1 MSVRIFDRYELGR
14 KTTTDILDNEK
25 TEIDDVETNILKKET
40 VEARK
45 NRHALFLEGLQ
56 SKKSDGTV
64 SKIEDI
70 KRVQMRVY
78 ASNSSDLYLTSSS
91 LSTALSV
98 IAIIFM
104 TLLFA
109 VVLEVLLLNSIGCTP
124 RIYESGDMSP
134 LIESGDTVFEISA
147 EGNELSVETIITY
160 QKSGVTYTRVI
171 TEMTSTTIT
180 VNTPDGNNADVIPL
194 SSVGNVVKS
203 IIITKMSAF
212 GAVITVTYQGWYY
225 ICGSLV
231 LAIIILFVCK
241 VIVDRR
247 FNERLLDL
255 LEYEKVQRDA
265 RRKYLAEDIIKMQK
279 NKGIT
284 VSNVN
289 ILSGL
294 LNVNKE
300 PANKREKKMQK
311 LQAQLQQRKMKQI
324 ESIRDK
330 AMEDKSQLSEEKKRL
345 EQEAIQREKLTEQE
359 TAEMKDTAPE
369 QQVTE
374 EQKIISGIRKDIEIS
389 TENKE
394 KSLNSEEIEKR
405 KKLADVAN
413 IEEDI

>member
-1 MSVRIFDRYELGR
+1 MSVRTFDRYELGR

-45 NRHALFLEGLQ
+45 SRHALFLRGLQ
-56 SKKSDGTV
+56 SKNNDGNL

-70 KRVQMRVY
+70 KKVQMRVY

-109 VVLEVLLLNSIGCTP
+109 IVLEVLLLNSIGCTP
-124 RIYESGDMSP
+124 RIYTASDMSP
-134 LIESGDTVFEISA
+134 LIENGDTIFEVDA
-147 EGNELSVETIITY
+147 EGNELTVKTIITY

-180 VNTPDGNNADVIPL
+180 VNTPDGNNPDVITINSV
-194 SSVGNVVKS
+194 SSVVKS
-203 IIITKMSAF
+203 IVITKMSAF
-212 GAVITVTYQGWYY
+212 GAVVTITYQGWYY
-225 ICGSLV
+225 ICGSLA
-231 LAIIILFVCK
+231 LIIILLFVFK

-279 NKGIT
+279 NKGMT
-284 VSNVN
+284 FSNAN

-294 LNVNKE
+294 LNVNKQ
-300 PANKREKKMQK
+300 PINKRERKMQK
-311 LQAQLQQRKMKQI
+311 LQGQLQQRKMRQI
-324 ESIRDK
+324 ETIRDK
-330 AMEDKSQLSEEKKRL
+330 AIEDKNRLAKEKKL
-345 EQEAIQREKLTEQE
+345 LDKEGVEKEKLTEVQPQNPVSE
-359 TAEMKDTAPE
+359 VKI
-369 QQVTE
+369 TE
-374 EQKIISGIRKDIEIS
+374 EQKIISEIRKDIQ
-389 TENKE
+389 ENV
-394 KSLNSEEIEKR
+394 SGINATLNSEEIEKR
-405 KKLADVAN
+405 RKMAEEAN
-413 IEEDI
+413 KTIEDN